1 MLANLSIK
9 NVGIIEAVSIDFT
22 EGLNILTG
30 ETGAGKTL
38 IIGSIKMIL
47 GERISKDIIRK
58 GADSASVD
66 ALFCLED
73 DSLINK
79 IEELGVELDNELV
92 ISREISLNG
101 RNICKVNGRT
111 VTTLELKKIGSL
123 LIDVH
128 GQHDNQSLLD
138 VKKHIELLDSYAQEE
153 LELVMNEYQKLY
165 KKRNEIKEKIA
176 SLSGEPEEREKKIEF
191 LRFQIDEIDAAELK
205 VGEEEELNEKRKV
218 LGNSE
223 KIVGGLSK
231 AYNLLEDSNE
241 SAKSKIQSAIKSIS
255 MISDIDAKY
264 AELYKG
270 LEDVYYTL
278 EEYSRDIEQYNS
290 EMEIDP
296 RELEV
301 IDERLD
307 LIFNLK
313 RKYGANIQE
322 ILNYRDRTANE
333 YEELVN
339 SRELVESLIKQCKEI
354 EQTMRVKAS
363 EISAI
368 RQKNAKIIEERLEEG
383 IQDLEMKKARFKIS
397 VESSENASFKVN
409 GTDNVEILFSSN
421 LGEDLKP
428 LAKVASGGEISRIML
443 VLKDVLADSD
453 EVPTMIFDEIDVGIS
468 GKSAFAVAK
477 KMKTIADKKQILS
490 VTHLAPIAGAG
501 NNNLFIEK
509 VLENERTFTKVRT
522 LNKEEVIMEVARIVS
537 GDNITGSAIEHAKE
551 IIM

>member
-9 NVGIIEAVSIDFT
+9 NVGIIEAVSINFT

-73 DSLINK
+73 VNLINK
-79 IEELGVELDNELV
+79 LEELGVELDNELV

-111 VTTLELKKIGSL
+111 VTTLELKKIGAL

-153 LELVMNEYQKLY
+153 LEPVMSEYQKLY
-165 KKRNEIKEKIA
+165 RKRAEIKEKIA

-223 KIVGGLSK
+223 KIVSGLSK
-231 AYNLLEDSNE
+231 AYNLLEDSND
-241 SAKSKIQSAIKSIS
+241 SAKSRLQSAIKSIS
-255 MISDIDAKY
+255 IISDIDEKY

-270 LEDVYYTL
+270 LEDVYYSL

-322 ILNYRDRTANE
+322 ILKYRDRTASE

-339 SRELVESLIKQCKEI
+339 SRELVENLIKQCKEL
-354 EQTMRVKAS
+354 EQAMRIKAS
-363 EISAI
+363 EISKI
-368 RQKNAKIIEERLEEG
+368 RRKNAKIIEERLEQG

>member
-1 MLANLSIK
+1 MLVNLSIK

-73 DSLINK
+73 DSLIK
-79 IEELGVELDNELV
+79 KLEELGVELDNELV
-92 ISREISLNG
+92 ISREISLSG

-111 VTTLELKKIGSL
+111 VTTLELKKIGAL

-138 VKKHIELLDSYAQEE
+138 VKKHIGLLDSYAQDE
-153 LELVMNEYQKLY
+153 LELVMSEYQKLY
-165 KKRNEIKEKIA
+165 RKRTEIKEKIA
-176 SLSGEPEEREKKIEF
+176 NLSGEPEEREKKIEF
-191 LRFQIDEIDAAELK
+191 LRFQIDEIDTAELK

-223 KIVGGLSK
+223 KIIGGLSK

-241 SAKSKIQSAIKSIS
+241 SAKSKIQSAIKNIS
-255 MISDIDAKY
+255 MISDIDEKY
-264 AELYKG
+264 ADLYKG

-313 RKYGANIQE
+313 RKYGANIEE
-322 ILNYRDRTANE
+322 ILKYRDRTANE

-339 SRELVESLIKQCKEI
+339 SRELVESLLKQCKEI

-363 EISAI
+363 EISEI
-368 RQKNAKIIEERLEEG
+368 RRKNAEIIEEKLEQG

-397 VESSENASFKVN
+397 VESDDNAPFKAN

>member
-73 DSLINK
+73 VNLIK
-79 IEELGVELDNELV
+79 KLEELGVELDNELV

-111 VTTLELKKIGSL
+111 VTTLELKKIGAL

-153 LELVMNEYQKLY
+153 LELVMSEYQKLY
-165 KKRNEIKEKIA
+165 RKRTEIKEKIA

-191 LRFQIDEIDAAELK
+191 LRFQIDEIEAAELRI
-205 VGEEEELNEKRKV
+205 GEEEELNEKRKV

-231 AYNLLEDSNE
+231 AYNLLEDSND
-241 SAKSKIQSAIKSIS
+241 SAKSRLQSAIKSIS
-255 MISDIDAKY
+255 MISDIDEKY

-270 LEDVYYTL
+270 LEDVYYSL

-322 ILNYRDRTANE
+322 ILKYRDRTANE

-339 SRELVESLIKQCKEI
+339 SRELVESLLNQCKEV
-354 EQTMRVKAS
+354 ERAMRVKAS
-363 EISAI
+363 EISEI
-368 RQKNAKIIEERLEEG
+368 RKKNAKIIEERLEQG
-383 IQDLEMKKARFKIS
+383 IQDLEMKKARFKIQ
-397 VESSENASFKVN
+397 VESNDNASFKVN

-477 KMKTIADKKQILS
+477 KMKTIAEKKQILS